1 MFGEK
6 KMEQK
11 EHLMHLALEELYLAG
26 MNCPLQ
32 PQAHSCMISKEKLS
46 GRRGGELSPRKL
58 LHRRSASR
66 RVIMPHLLGRRVWVR
81 DVRYYT
87 KC

>member
-1 MFGEK
+1 MLGEK

-11 EHLMHLALEELYLAG
+11 EHLMHLALDELYLAG

-66 RVIMPHLLGRRVWVR
+66 RVIMPHLLAGGSERGRSGSG
-81 DVRYYT
+81 
-87 KC
+87 